1 MNDGSPRLDDDGD
14 LIVVAVD
21 EPVESHRARAFSSN
35 AWEHTMQAVMWMGL
49 GVNSMR
55 RFSGWALA
63 IATTVF
69 AFVGYIFQQVIA
81 DFIKQQPQEAA
92 NSALKFLHAALKFLH
107 DLSEQTWFLVT
118 ASFLVGFAA
127 GFLVK
132 WLLQKLDGSRA
143 KQREA
148 LADERVALG
157 TKMVK
162 LGDDLDDLRSP
173 IQQAGPEIRSCF
185 ATAKRLGLW
194 VPDQR
199 VFAMHPDRATLLVED
214 YLRQVG
220 TLLKDGNFSSA
231 KQYAKANSKHFFDEA
246 YAEFNLSST
255 QALSF

>member
-1 MNDGSPRLDDDGD
+1 
-14 LIVVAVD
+14 
-21 EPVESHRARAFSSN
+21 
-35 AWEHTMQAVMWMGL
+35 MGL
-49 GVNSMR
+49 GFNPMK
-55 RFSGWALA
+55 RFSAWALA
-63 IATTVF
+63 IATAVF

-81 DFIKQQPQEAA
+81 DFIKHQPQEAA
-92 NSALKFLHAALKFLH
+92 NWALKLLHPALKFLH

-132 WLLQKLDGSRA
+132 WLLQKLAGSRA

-148 LADERVALG
+148 LADERAALG

-173 IQQAGPEIRSCF
+173 MQQAGPEIRSCF
-185 ATAKRLGLW
+185 ATGKRLGLW

-220 TLLKDGNFSSA
+220 TLLKECQG
-231 KQYAKANSKHFFDEA
+231 E
-246 YAEFNLSST
+246 
-255 QALSF
+255 